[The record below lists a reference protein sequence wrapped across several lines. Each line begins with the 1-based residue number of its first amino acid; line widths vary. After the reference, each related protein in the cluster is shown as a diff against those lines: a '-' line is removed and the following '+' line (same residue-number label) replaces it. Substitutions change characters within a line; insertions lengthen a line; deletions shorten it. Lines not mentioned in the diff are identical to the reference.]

1 MSYTVGRR
9 CTSLPV
15 YLFTQDSRKNTYSFV
30 MIFHEGN
37 FITAWRGKQ
46 SALLQGTDLLPPS
59 WSYICE
65 AEAGRAVVSEARAW
79 RNGPPG

>member
-1 MSYTVGRR
+1 
-9 CTSLPV
+9 
-15 YLFTQDSRKNTYSFV
+15 

-65 AEAGRAVVSEARAW
+65 AEAGRAVVSEARGW